1 MSKAIIKKIISTV
14 ILIICLVAVAWVT
27 FLISKPDSNEM
38 ITYDGVRHIAMPL
51 IMSCLFLFLFVRA
64 QTAHNKDLRQ
74 RFNLP
79 LTRKNLIKSVFTS
92 IDYWLDCMGFAIA
105 AFTLKFPDFY
115 EILSNGNGITGR
127 LKALAITLPVFMVL
141 DLLARYIG
149 MGAWFKKAGDPY
161 IQSPSLGKDSMAG
174 NSSKLVPTSGAFSA
188 MRFLSRTY
196 SVNSSF
202 APELENQEIK
212 DDESAFNSKAKIK
225 SFVWVFILIALAI
238 IFSKFLYSAI
248 SLVAWMLIKFALKW
262 QTWAIIGGLVG
273 LILAIRIGKALVSRH
288 KLIKALKKTCSAKKC
303 RISKI
308 NNPYKSLFSAYN
320 GENFSVTINGKTYS
334 CKFISSL
341 KPSRPLI
348 LRKDGMA
355 MFVHGITFAGVNWFQ
370 STKKFRFDYQSNNPQ
385 ILIINPSIKFTYCAE
400 NGGLS
405 EIDNGDKIGNYLIY
419 TGNSLINA
427 IERDCIN
434 RK

>member
-14 ILIICLVAVAWVT
+14 ILMICLVAVAWAT
-27 FLISKPDSNEM
+27 FLISKPDSSET

-51 IMSCLFLFLFVRA
+51 IMSCIFLFLFVRT

-74 RFNLP
+74 NFNLP
-79 LTRKNLIKSVFTS
+79 ITRKNLIKSVFTS
-92 IDYWLDCMGFAIA
+92 IDYWLDCIGFAIV
-105 AFTLKFPDFY
+105 AFALKFSDFY
-115 EILSNGNGITGR
+115 EILGGGNGITAK
-127 LKALAITLPVFMVL
+127 LKALAVTLPVVMLL
-141 DLLARYIG
+141 DFLARYIG

-161 IQSPSLGKDSMAG
+161 IQSPSLGNDPMAG

-196 SVNSSF
+196 SVNSSL
-202 APELENQEIK
+202 APQLENQEIK
-212 DDESAFNSKAKIK
+212 DDESAFTEKAKIK

-248 SLVAWMLIKFALKW
+248 SVVAWIIVKFALKW

-273 LILAIRIGKALVSRH
+273 LILVMRMGKALISRH
-288 KLIKALKKTCSAKKC
+288 KFIKALKKTCSAKKC

-308 NNPYKSLFSAYN
+308 NNPYKSLFSSYN
-320 GENFSVTINGKTYS
+320 GENFSVTLNGKTYS

-341 KPSRPLI
+341 KSSRPLI
-348 LRKDGMA
+348 LSKDGMA

-370 STKKFRFDYQSNNPQ
+370 STKKCRFDYQSNNPQ
-385 ILIINPSIKFTYCAE
+385 ILIINPSLKFTYCAE

-419 TGNSLINA
+419 TGNSFINA